1 MGITNI
7 GAYFTPSSASA
18 SRPVQGT
25 QTPSSS
31 NGPPQAGTNQDVQ
44 VSLSSKGQFL
54 ASGDLPGWI
63 GERLEFL
70 RSNPDQASAMKWVE
84 SLATGQGGGLI
95 SNGPN
100 SDGVNDVYWA
110 ATGEP
115 VTPESKARVER
126 ISLQIQ
132 KETTAIYQNLR
143 AEGKSAADIFASI
156 SQYMSTQ
163 PKDYLEINNWYRP
176 TYATA

>member
-1 MGITNI
+1 MGITDI
-7 GAYFTPSSASA
+7 GAYLTRTGTVISKPSIGTSATLKIA
-18 SRPVQGT
+18 SPA
-25 QTPSSS
+25 
-31 NGPPQAGTNQDVQ
+31 QAGASPSIE
-44 VSLSSKGQFL
+44 VSLSPQGQFL

-70 RSNPDQASAMKWVE
+70 RSDPDQTSAMKWVE

-132 KETTAIYQNLR
+132 QATTAIYQNLR